1 MRSFIAA
8 AAIVTVAATSH
19 LAHAAKKVKA
29 EVLCGTIVDGN
40 VTDVVPSPKHPKL
53 TQPVGCALRVEDVGD
68 DTYMA
73 NIHTVRYVVDA
84 ATGKK
89 SKVET
94 SGSTNDVG
102 SGKDLEFIM
111 TPSTADANGEIDFAP
126 CEDFDVVASVS
137 DDRGVYFKKTLH
149 VAQTCPKPKPMKIDS
164 RCTAY
169 QGDSEKFDLPD
180 KQKRSL
186 DGLSITC
193 LLTSHDARFS
203 SSLKV
208 GGQLFYVAPTMDDS
222 DGHKQSDLRAGT
234 YAEGPDE
241 DVFQVTFTTDDI
253 PVCLPGSFEL
263 RLTVDDAD
271 SAHLATKSIT
281 VKQACN

>member
-8 AAIVTVAATSH
+8 AAVVAVAATSQV
-19 LAHAAKKVKA
+19 AHAGKKVKA
-29 EVLCGTIVDGN
+29 EVLCGTYVDGQ
-40 VTDVVPSPKHPKL
+40 VLAVVPSPKHPKL
-53 TQPVGCALRVEDVGD
+53 TDPVGCALRVMDVGD

-73 NIHTVRYVVDA
+73 NIHTIRYAVDP

-89 SKVET
+89 SKIET
-94 SGSTNDVG
+94 SGATNDVG
-102 SGKDLEFIM
+102 ADKDLETVM
-111 TPSTADANGEIDFAP
+111 TPGQPDANGEVDFTP

-137 DDRGVYFKKTLH
+137 DDRGVYFKKTIH
-149 VAQTCPKPKPMKIDS
+149 VAQTCPKPKPMKLES

-169 QGDSEKFDLPD
+169 QGDDEKFDLPD

-186 DGLSITC
+186 DGLTITC
-193 LLTSHDARFS
+193 LLTSHDPRFS

-208 GGQLFYVAPTMDDS
+208 TGQLAYDAPRTDDGDPHHLS
-222 DGHKQSDLRAGT
+222 DPRAGT

-253 PVCLPGSFEL
+253 PVCLPGGFAL
-263 RLTVDDAD
+263 NLAVDDAD
-271 SAHLATKSIT
+271 GAHLATKTIS
-281 VKQACN
+281 VKQDCR